1 MTDLT
6 KWPRLIVAGDPV
18 TREQAN
24 DILIRTND
32 RYLFTNDSA
41 WEQAVTDMYGIATGK
56 YGPDYQSAKTVFDR
70 LGVLNLHYL
79 TNARIMSSWIGG
91 PHGWCDWDGR
101 IGCNTHNIG
110 KWPTVEEVQEDLD
123 QIAAAWPFLRM
134 QAQLVTDEGEG
145 HLAAMWVVQSGTAT
159 FVEPG
164 EPMPTAD
171 LTETQIL
178 DRLLTGRLSE
188 RGVPLDRL
196 REAVAQ
202 VAGS

>member
-24 DILIRTND
+24 DILIRSNT

-41 WEQAVTDMYGIATGK
+41 WGQAVAGVYGITIGK
-56 YGPDYQSAKTVFDR
+56 YGLDHQSAQPVFDR
-70 LGVLNLHYL
+70 LGVLDLHYL
-79 TNARIMSSWIGG
+79 ANERIMSDRLGG
-91 PHGWCDWDGR
+91 PHGWCDWDGTV
-101 IGCNTHNIG
+101 GCNTHNIG

-123 QIAAAWPFLRM
+123 SIAGAWPFLRM
-134 QAQLVTDEGEG
+134 QVQLVADEGESDV
-145 HLAAMWVVQSGTAT
+145 AAMWVVADGTAA

-164 EPMPTAD
+164 EQLPTAD
-171 LTETQIL
+171 LTDAQIL
-178 DRLLTGRLSE
+178 DRVLTGRLSE
-188 RGVPLDRL
+188 RGVSLERL